1 MRKEFY
7 PNREY
12 NSKRRT
18 KYFVLF
24 AVLVGIFALMDTWMI
39 SEKFYVG
46 LFLNVFI
53 VLLIVLTPNVLKTNP
68 VKREPIVKIGDK
80 DITVFD
86 KKIAVS
92 AIKRVK
98 VTVYL
103 GRVGNMV
110 EDREFLEKTAASR
123 PPEGMMGSVEID
135 YTDKKD
141 TGAYAVVEDV
151 VEALAESALKDGC
164 NYELGYSLG
173 REYRKNSYPL
183 GEYLAEYKLDKTS
196 TPEIEKSKI
205 KQLI

>member
-53 VLLIVLTPNVLKTNP
+53 VLFIVLTPNVLKTNP

-92 AIKRVK
+92 AIRRVK

-151 VEALAESALKDGC
+151 AEALAEIALKVGC

-183 GEYLAEYKLDKTS
+183 GEFLAEYKRDKTS